1 MKTLIHGLAFL
12 VGVASLVCA
21 AELGNSTNYKSDI
34 QDFVTLRVRSEH
46 PEFGKLYF
54 GFSKP
59 GRVLFGEKRT
69 QRTAVVCHWGAALKN
84 GDPLLMAVMET
95 FLVDEGFVYP
105 VSPKERLE
113 WVDGSP
119 KIDKDQSNQLPDPT
133 SPSVTPPAGA
143 GVAPSVAAD
152 H

>member
-1 MKTLIHGLAFL
+1 METLYSWPLWKPSWL
-12 VGVASLVCA
+12 TKDLSTQSLRKKDSNGSTA
-21 AELGNSTNYKSDI
+21 LPRLTRISLTNYRIRRLRLSCLLLVQESRHPSPRI
-34 QDFVTLRVRSEH
+34 IRTL
-46 PEFGKLYF
+46 
-54 GFSKP
+54 
-59 GRVLFGEKRT
+59 
-69 QRTAVVCHWGAALKN
+69 AWA
-84 GDPLLMAVMET
+84 M
-95 FLVDEGFVYP
+95 VDEGFVYP

-133 SPSVTPPAGA
+133 SPSVMPPAGA